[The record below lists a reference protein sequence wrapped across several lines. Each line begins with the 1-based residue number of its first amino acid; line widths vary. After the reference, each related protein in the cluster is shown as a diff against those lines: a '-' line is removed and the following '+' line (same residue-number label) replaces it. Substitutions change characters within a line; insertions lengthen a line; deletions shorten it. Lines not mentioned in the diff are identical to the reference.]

1 MVRSGEDLSP
11 PIASRWLLWIV
22 PATAIEHF
30 GCKCMLSVSE
40 AGDFFIRELP
50 AHFGKAVCCALDGKP
65 KAVVH
70 FFFLFG
76 RDGKLLL

>member
-70 FFFLFG
+70 FFLFG

>member
-1 MVRSGEDLSP
+1 
-11 PIASRWLLWIV
+11 
-22 PATAIEHF
+22 
-30 GCKCMLSVSE
+30 MLSVSE

-70 FFFLFG
+70 FFCLGATASCCYEAAATTAIFVLG
-76 RDGKLLL
+76 ASGGWVKLIF